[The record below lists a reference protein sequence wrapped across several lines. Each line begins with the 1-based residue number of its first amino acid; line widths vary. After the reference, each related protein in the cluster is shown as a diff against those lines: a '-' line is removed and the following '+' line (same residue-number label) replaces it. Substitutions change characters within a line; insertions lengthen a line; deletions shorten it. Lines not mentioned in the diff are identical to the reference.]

1 MATYI
6 LEQKN
11 KKITQ
16 ICRNCNVIRILQL
29 FITSEYKCSGK
40 QIADQKIKNKWCKQ
54 TADMYLPSVAPPPDP
69 SESSSDVTSPAET
82 EVQFDQSP
90 VAHFG

>member
-1 MATYI
+1 M
-6 LEQKN
+6 
-11 KKITQ
+11 
-16 ICRNCNVIRILQL
+16 
-29 FITSEYKCSGK
+29 YKRSSK

-54 TADMYLPSVAPPPDP
+54 TADIMYLPSVAPPPDP
-69 SESSSDVTSPAET
+69 SESSSDVSSPAET